1 MMMMTPC
8 ENYRFIERHRPFR
21 DLTFKFY
28 SDGGL
33 TIIDNREEIMITPKD
48 LKGESLDFYVRQRI
62 AFIKN
67 NLAEKR
73 LKYA

>member
-1 MMMMTPC
+1 MRNC

-28 SDGGL
+28 TDGSL
-33 TIIDNREEIMITPKD
+33 TIIDNTAEEVITPRD
-48 LKGESLDFYVRQRI
+48 LKGESYDFYVRKRI
-62 AFIKN
+62 AFIKQDLN
-67 NLAEKR
+67 AKR